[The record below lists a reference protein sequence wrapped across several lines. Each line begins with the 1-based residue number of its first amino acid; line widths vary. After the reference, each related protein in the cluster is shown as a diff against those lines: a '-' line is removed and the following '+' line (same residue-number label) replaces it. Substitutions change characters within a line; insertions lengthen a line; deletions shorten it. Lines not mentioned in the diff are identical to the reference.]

1 VHVLVGKSVPTF
13 PEHALMGTGRLEAF
27 SDGVIAIIITI
38 MVLELK
44 VPLHAD
50 PATLLAQWPIFLSYA
65 LSYLVVA
72 IYWVNHHRLFHI
84 VPRVNSAVLWS
95 NNFLLFCLSLIPFAT
110 AYMGENQ
117 FRPFPTATY
126 AALLLACAI
135 AFLILREIVSREL
148 RELGRFD
155 LLRTQARHKN
165 MVSIGLYALS
175 VPAAYIHPAITM
187 ALAFTVAAIYFL
199 PEAFMGDAEQR

>member
-1 VHVLVGKSVPTF
+1 
-13 PEHALMGTGRLEAF
+13 MGTGRLEAF

-44 VPLHAD
+44 VPLRAD
-50 PATLLAQWPIFLSYA
+50 PATLLAQWPVFLSYA

-135 AFLILREIVSREL
+135 AFLMLREIVSKEL
-148 RELGRFD
+148 TEVGGFDVLRGRRGARTCSASASTRCRCRRPISTPRSPWCSRSRSPRSTSCRK
-155 LLRTQARHKN
+155 LLWGMR
-165 MVSIGLYALS
+165 SG
-175 VPAAYIHPAITM
+175 
-187 ALAFTVAAIYFL
+187 
-199 PEAFMGDAEQR
+199 AEGRRNSS

>member
-1 VHVLVGKSVPTF
+1 MTEQQP
-13 PEHALMGTGRLEAF
+13 MGTGRLEAF

-44 VPLHAD
+44 VPLRAD
-50 PATLLAQWPIFLSYA
+50 PATLFAQWPVFLSYA

-117 FRPFPTATY
+117 FRPFPTAVY

-135 AFLILREIVSREL
+135 AFLMLREIVNGEL
-148 RELGRFD
+148 NSEGRFD
-155 LLRTQARHKN
+155 LLRTQARRKN
-165 MVSIGLYALS
+165 LISIGLYALS

-187 ALAFTVAAIYFL
+187 VLAFAVAGLYFL
-199 PEAFMGDAEQR
+199 PETLLDNAGEHQ

>member
-1 VHVLVGKSVPTF
+1 MSEPQ
-13 PEHALMGTGRLEAF
+13 PMGTGRLEAF

-44 VPLHAD
+44 VPLRAD
-50 PATLLAQWPIFLSYA
+50 PATLLAQWPVFLSYA

-117 FRPFPTATY
+117 FKPFPTATY

-135 AFLILREIVSREL
+135 AFMILRENVSGEL
-148 RELGRFD
+148 REVGRFE
-155 LLRTQARHKN
+155 LMRTQARRKN
-165 MVSIGLYALS
+165 LISIGLYAVS
-175 VPAAYIHPAITM
+175 VPAAYLHPAITM
-187 ALAFTVAAIYFL
+187 ALAFTVAGIYFL
-199 PEAFMGDAEQR
+199 PEAFMGDADQR

>member
-1 VHVLVGKSVPTF
+1 MAEEQP
-13 PEHALMGTGRLEAF
+13 MGTGRLEAF

-50 PATLLAQWPIFLSYA
+50 AGTLLAQWPVFLSYA

-72 IYWVNHHRLFHI
+72 IYWVNHHRLFHV

-95 NNFLLFCLSLIPFAT
+95 NNFLLFCMSLIPFAT

-117 FRPFPTATY
+117 FRPFPTAVY

-135 AFLILREIVSREL
+135 AFLLLREIVSREL
-148 RELGRFD
+148 KEAGRVD
-155 LLRTQARHKN
+155 PRAQARRKN
-165 MVSIGLYALS
+165 LISIGLYALS
-175 VPAAYIHPAITM
+175 VPAAYLHPAITM
-187 ALAFTVAAIYFL
+187 VLAFTVAGIYFL
-199 PEAFMGDAEQR
+199 PEAFMGDPEPR

>member
-1 VHVLVGKSVPTF
+1 MAE
-13 PEHALMGTGRLEAF
+13 PEPMGTGRLEAF

-44 VPLHAD
+44 VPPHAD
-50 PATLLAQWPIFLSYA
+50 PATLLAQWPVFLSYA

-126 AALLLACAI
+126 AALLLTCSI
-135 AFLILREIVSREL
+135 AFLILREIVSKEL
-148 RELGRFD
+148 THLGQFE
-155 LLRTQARHKN
+155 LLRGQARRKN
-165 MVSIGLYALS
+165 LLTIGLYALS
-175 VPAAYIHPAITM
+175 VPAAYLHPAITM
-187 ALAFTVAAIYFL
+187 VLAFTVAAIYFL
-199 PEAFMGDAEQR
+199 PEALMRGAEQR

>member
-1 VHVLVGKSVPTF
+1 MAEAEP
-13 PEHALMGTGRLEAF
+13 MGTGRLEAF

-44 VPLHAD
+44 VPLRAD
-50 PATLLAQWPIFLSYA
+50 PATLLAQWPVFLSYA

-126 AALLLACAI
+126 GALLLTCSI
-135 AFLILREIVSREL
+135 AFLILREIVSKEL
-148 RELGRFD
+148 IQVGGFD
-155 LLRTQARHKN
+155 VLRGQARRKN
-165 MVSIGLYALS
+165 LLSVSLYALS
-175 VPAAYIHPAITM
+175 VPAAYLHPAITM
-187 ALAFTVAAIYFL
+187 GLAFTVAAIYFL
-199 PEAFMGDAEQR
+199 PEAFMGDAERR

>member
-1 VHVLVGKSVPTF
+1 MAEQQP
-13 PEHALMGTGRLEAF
+13 MGTGRLEAF

-50 PATLLAQWPIFLSYA
+50 PATLFAQWPVFLSYA

-95 NNFLLFCLSLIPFAT
+95 NNFLLFCMSLIPFAT

-117 FRPFPTATY
+117 FRPFPTAVY

-148 RELGRFD
+148 QEAGRFE
-155 LLRTQARHKN
+155 LLRAQARRKN
-165 MVSIGLYALS
+165 LISIGLYALS
-175 VPAAYIHPAITM
+175 VPAAYLHPAITLV
-187 ALAFTVAAIYFL
+187 LAFTVAGIYFL
-199 PEAFMGDAEQR
+199 PEAFMGDPEPR

>member
-1 VHVLVGKSVPTF
+1 MVEQQPI
-13 PEHALMGTGRLEAF
+13 GTGRLEAF

-44 VPLHAD
+44 VPLQAD

-117 FRPFPTATY
+117 FKPFPTATY
-126 AALLLACAI
+126 GALLLACSI
-135 AFLILREIVSREL
+135 AFMILREIGIREL
-148 RELGRFD
+148 TEAGRSAQVSA
-155 LLRTQARHKN
+155 LARRKN
-165 MVSIGLYALS
+165 LISLALYALS
-175 VPAAYIHPAITM
+175 VPAAYTHPAITM
-187 ALAFTVAAIYFL
+187 VLAFTVAGLYFL
-199 PEAFMGDAEQR
+199 PEAFLGDPEQRER